1 MSPVSFRAATT
12 VDADRVAPLH
22 AESWRRH
29 YRGAYADAFLDG
41 DVLADRRASW
51 SRRLASPGP
60 ERVTIVAES
69 GGEGSGLAGLVHV
82 VLDDDERWGS
92 LVDNLHVARAWQR
105 HGIGSAL
112 MFRAARAV
120 VDGAATGTMYL
131 WV

>member
-12 VDADRVAPLH
+12 VDADRVAALH

-60 ERVTIVAES
+60 GRVTILAQS
-69 GGEGSGLAGLVHV
+69 GGGGSRLAGLVPGG
-82 VLDDDERWGS
+82 LGDDARRGA
-92 LVDNLHVARAWQR
+92 LVDNLHVAP
-105 HGIGSAL
+105 
-112 MFRAARAV
+112 ARQP
-120 VDGAATGTMYL
+120 
-131 WV
+131 